1 MVMIMGALAAEHVFY
16 GENTSGVGG
25 DMHSVANQA
34 AGMVS
39 NWAMPPERIAMPTAL
54 TRSEEDE
61 ARKKLDDYFLETGSK
76 LLASSSV
83 GELAGPKR
91 EQAYRIVGHAYLV
104 AHTFA
109 RQNKEGISRVA
120 DELCERRELNGDEI
134 TELLDSLHLKPAVV
148 DYLEERTWPRL

>member
-1 MVMIMGALAAEHVFY
+1 MY
-16 GENTSGVGG
+16 
-25 DMHSVANQA
+25 SVANQA
-34 AGMVS
+34 AGMVG
-39 NWAMPPERIAMPTAL
+39 NWAMPPERIPMPQTL
-54 TRSEEDE
+54 TRSEEDA
-61 ARKKLDDYFLETGSK
+61 ARTKLDEYLLETGAK

-83 GELAGPKR
+83 GELGRAKS

-104 AHTFA
+104 AYTFA
-109 RQNKEGISRVA
+109 KQNKDGISRVA